1 MTEEA
6 AGKSL
11 KISGS
16 ADEPVP
22 DANWQDDLGR
32 RMLEKMG
39 QAIPH
44 LEGLG
49 DLGDLGTF
57 SKKVVT
63 NDQVPSGEYEL
74 RNLAARVPSARKSDS
89 ADEGEEADV
98 WDKLLHG
105 GLSQK
110 DIEWVRIKSFMDE
123 KKK

>member
-22 DANWQDDLGR
+22 DAANWQDDLGR

-63 NDQVPSGEYEL
+63 SDQLPSGEYEL
-74 RNLAARVPSARKSDS
+74 RKAPSARKSDS
-89 ADEGEEADV
+89 ADEEEADV